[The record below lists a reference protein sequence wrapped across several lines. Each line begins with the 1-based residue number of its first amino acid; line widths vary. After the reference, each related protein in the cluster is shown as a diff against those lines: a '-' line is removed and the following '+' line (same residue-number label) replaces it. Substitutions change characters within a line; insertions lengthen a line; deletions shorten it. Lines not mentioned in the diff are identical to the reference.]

1 MDFYAT
7 LGPSCASQETLCS
20 MFRLGM
26 TGARLNLSHVGLA
39 DCAPMLEDFHAAAQA
54 AGVVPK
60 LVIDLQ
66 GPEERVG
73 SLREPLRLEEHAV
86 VRLGEDIPVSER
98 ILALVEPGDKISLDD
113 SALLL
118 EAEHSGQYKVLQGG
132 ILYSKKSLAVLGKAT
147 NAPALTPEDLRN
159 LDQAAAFGVTGL
171 LQPFVRGREDIE
183 EVRNALECRSLSHI
197 SIMAKIENRQGLEKL
212 EEIIEAAD
220 EICIARGDLGN
231 AIPLWE
237 LPRIQKQIA
246 SVCVKAVKPFCLA
259 TQLLWSMQERPV
271 PTRAEVCD
279 IYNGV
284 LDGASGLMLT
294 GETAVGRC
302 PKRAMEFL
310 VKTAKTAG

>member
-39 DCAPMLEDFHAAAQA
+39 DCAPMLEA

-98 ILALVEPGDKISLDD
+98 ILALVELGDKISLDD

-118 EAEHSGQYKVLQGG
+118 EAEHSGQCKVLQGG

-212 EEIIEAAD
+212 EEIANSFEAVEKSFAIQVGAAPD
-220 EICIARGDLGN
+220 PETNCLCLCKSCKAFLLGN
-231 AIPLWE
+231 PT
-237 LPRIQKQIA
+237 
-246 SVCVKAVKPFCLA
+246 AVVDA
-259 TQLLWSMQERPV
+259 
-271 PTRAEVCD
+271 
-279 IYNGV
+279 
-284 LDGASGLMLT
+284 GASSAHPCGGMRHL
-294 GETAVGRC
+294 
-302 PKRAMEFL
+302 
-310 VKTAKTAG
+310 